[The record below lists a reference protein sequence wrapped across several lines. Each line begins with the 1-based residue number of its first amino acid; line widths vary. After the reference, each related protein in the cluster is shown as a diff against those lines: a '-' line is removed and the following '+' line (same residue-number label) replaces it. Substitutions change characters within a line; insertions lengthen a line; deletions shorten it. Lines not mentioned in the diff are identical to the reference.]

1 MKKYD
6 IINTDKETLKKWYSL
21 LTLGRAIDVK
31 APVYLIQSL
40 GWSYH
45 APYAVMMVFSW
56 LSDRF
61 LNGEKIF
68 CSLIT
73 GICLLYFQPV

>member
-6 IINTDKETLKKWYSL
+6 ILTTDKETLRKWYSL
-21 LTLGRAIDVK
+21 LTLGRAIDDK

-45 APYAVMMVFSW
+45 APYAGHDGIQLAIGQVF
-56 LSDRF
+56 
-61 LNGEKIF
+61 EKGVDYENEYGP
-68 CSLIT
+68 S
-73 GICLLYFQPV
+73 PK

>member
-6 IINTDKETLKKWYSL
+6 ILTTDKETLRKWYSL
-21 LTLGRAIDVK
+21 LTLGRAIDDK

-45 APYAVMMVFSW
+45 AP
-56 LSDRF
+56 
-61 LNGEKIF
+61 
-68 CSLIT
+68 
-73 GICLLYFQPV
+73 